1 MAFKMKG
8 SAFKL
13 NNIATK
19 SALKQ
24 ASPMKVAGG
33 VYFPGAGDQNK
44 GAQIGKADQE
54 RYLANQKRLQEEYDK
69 EAAGRNNPNR
79 LSYLSDQIKPLVKE
93 GLEEYPDI
101 NSMEELDAKIASL
114 GSVKP
119 TEYRGGGESD
129 LNTGEGFTK
138 KGSKWTANNPEDQA
152 LLDKLLS
159 TRNYESSD
167 LGKSETRRQRT
178 LDKN

>member
-1 MAFKMKG
+1 MGFKQKG
-8 SAFKL
+8 FPMHRTA
-13 NNIATK
+13 

-24 ASPMKVAGG
+24 ASPMKIAGG
-33 VYFPGAGDQNK
+33 VYFPGEGGLEK
-44 GAQIGKADQE
+44 GEQAGKADQE
-54 RYLANQKRLQEEYDK
+54 LYIANQKRLQELHDKAEASGQVDMMSWYENHPNYD
-69 EAAGRNNPNR
+69 
-79 LSYLSDQIKPLVKE
+79 KPLVKT

-114 GSVKP
+114 GSIKP
-119 TEYRGGGESD
+119 TEYRGEGESD
-129 LNTGEGFTK
+129 LNIGEGFTK

-167 LGKSETRRQRT
+167 LGKGETRRQRM
-178 LDKN
+178 LDK